1 MTGSAHRPT
10 DDPAR
15 VRIAIPYQLRH
26 LARVTGDVEVEVDG
40 PVTLGAV
47 LDALEAAY
55 PTLQGPI
62 RDRRTQQRR
71 AMIRIYADGEDL
83 SNADVQ
89 TLLPDVVRAGREP
102 VRIVG
107 AIAGG

>member
-1 MTGSAHRPT
+1 MPH
-10 DDPAR
+10 
-15 VRIAIPYQLRH
+15 QLRD
-26 LARVTGDVEVEVDG
+26 LARVTGEVAVEVDG

-47 LDALEAAY
+47 LDALEVAY
-55 PTLQGPI
+55 PTLQGSI

-83 SNADVQ
+83 SNVDPH
-89 TLLPDVVRAGREP
+89 TLLPEVVREGREP

>member
-1 MTGSAHRPT
+1 MTVAANRPADGT
-10 DDPAR
+10 AR
-15 VRIAIPYQLRH
+15 VRVAMPYQLRH
-26 LARVTGDVEVEVDG
+26 LARVSGEVEVEVDG

-47 LDALEAAY
+47 LDALETAY

-62 RDRRTQQRR
+62 RDRRTRQRR

-83 SNADVQ
+83 SNADAQ
-89 TLLPDVVRAGREP
+89 TLLPGGLREGREP
-102 VRIVG
+102 LRIVG